1 MFPALVVFISCQNSH
16 PFQERHVCLGAPVKI
31 GRTVARS
38 RPAENNAIFD
48 CKVLSRTHALLWFD
62 RKSAAIYTGDI
73 IQFGVDV
80 TESSPNVS
88 HGCVVSTVCLFPPG
102 SVETSLPSVEEPPPP
117 HSSLVTSLLHLEQD
131 IGLADEE
138 QLFSR
143 IEIMEDMLQT
153 LSGWCGLHLR
163 QLRACA
169 GQELNMAVDLVRD
182 LALKV
187 AERQREERMQKQ
199 VQLLLQSLKAQKQE
213 PKTNSD
219 SKQHLTSLQES
230 EMDGADG
237 TVPGTLRRGTDCSN
251 HSAGNAATS
260 APRRLLI
267 PVRME
272 EKKEMEAMNNL
283 TEDCRSGELQSR
295 EAGLKSREAEL
306 QSREAGLQSREA
318 ELRSREAE
326 LREAQNQA
334 GRRCVE
340 LQDVLEKERRETQ
353 LHSQESANHIQA
365 LQAQV
370 QKLQGQ
376 VKMLSA
382 ERDGIVSAAQDE
394 ARKLRGALEAGV
406 SERERERAALQE
418 SLGAVTAELDRWRRR
433 AAEGE
438 QEAGSLR
445 DRLQAV
451 IQKSAQAAQVQGELQ
466 KNCTVLQTECATLRS
481 EKTALQ
487 ENMQHLEK
495 ELYSSRDQAA
505 LLGRNVSVLERTQ
518 GALESRLAE
527 QQEQHQQD
535 SARLKTQSDQ
545 AANRI
550 KGLQREYEDTQVEL
564 VQVKQRCSE
573 VEQEKL
579 SLSEELQQ
587 CKDNLR
593 LLQERT
599 SRVELVQVKQRCSEV
614 EQEKLSLS
622 EELQQCKDNLRL
634 LQERTSRPSLQS
646 VLPLPVVDPGLVAVL
661 GLCCCRDGCRG
672 PALHH
677 PARKLLLIPGAPP
690 TERALLSVRVLL
702 PVHRERFN

>member
-62 RKSAAIYTGDI
+62 RKSAAFYLQDSGSSNGTFINHRRLSPPGEQSPPSQIYTGDI

-117 HSSLVTSLLHLEQD
+117 HSSLVTSLLHLEKD

-182 LALKV
+182 LTLKV

-251 HSAGNAATS
+251 HSTGNAATS
-260 APRRLLI
+260 APHRLLI

-326 LREAQNQA
+326 LREAQDQA

-445 DRLQAV
+445 DRLQTV

-599 SRVELVQVKQRCSEV
+599 SRYEDTQVELVQVKQRCSEV

-646 VLPLPVVDPGLVAVL
+646 VLPVLVGLVLA
-661 GLCCCRDGCRG
+661 
-672 PALHH
+672 ALFWGYSS
-677 PARKLLLIPGAPP
+677 LW
-690 TERALLSVRVLL
+690 
-702 PVHRERFN
+702 